1 MLTSRYLVPNQTTI
15 IANEAGFITEYRP
28 VYQRNLTVYKGIDN
42 VLEFRLKNGDQKP
55 IDVAG
60 KTPKFVAFD
69 ENKKL
74 IIEHDGVL
82 NVGDDSA
89 ATRGLFNVTITENDL
104 LNVKQQYLSY
114 SLYLVDDT
122 TGAKTI
128 TYNDEA
134 FGATGTIYVSAS
146 AFPGPANSYSIT
158 TFTQAGTVWNS
169 ETITAEPAI
178 NGNSALHTA
187 AMYTDSYIGDIIVQG
202 TLDNT
207 VDGTTHWAD
216 IATLAFTGSEAEP
229 VSVNFNGVFNHL
241 RFSASAD
248 PDTKVTKILV
258 RN

>member
-89 ATRGLFNVTITENDL
+89 ATRGLFNVTVTENDL

-122 TGAKTI
+122 TGAKSI

-134 FGATGTIYVSAS
+134 FGASGTIYVSAS

-178 NGNSALHTA
+178 NGNAALHTA
-187 AMYTDSYIGDIIVQG
+187 AMYTDSYAGDIIIQG

-207 VDGTTHWAD
+207 VDGSTRWAN
-216 IATLAFTGSEAEP
+216 ISTVTFTGSESEP
-229 VSVNFNGVFNHL
+229 VAVNFYGVFNHL